1 MPEDILHFS
10 GRYLDLVER
19 DGWEFV
25 SRNNAHAVAVLCAVT
40 PGGEIVLVE
49 QFRRP
54 VNERVIE
61 LPAGLVGDTG
71 DPDEQILEAAGR
83 ELIEET
89 GFEAGSLEMIM
100 QCPTS
105 SGLTSEVISFIL
117 ASDLRRVGPGG
128 GDETED
134 IEVHTVPLDQADDW
148 LNRKHAAGMSLDPK
162 IFAALH
168 WLNRKEVLKTS

>member
-10 GRYLDLVER
+10 GRYLDLIER

-40 PGGEIVLVE
+40 RDNEIVLVE

-105 SGLTSEVISFIL
+105 SGLTSEVISFVL
-117 ASDLRRVGPGG
+117 ARDLQRIGSGG

-134 IEVHTVPLDQADDW
+134 IEVHVVPLDRVDEW
-148 LNRKHAAGMSLDPK
+148 LNGKHAGGLALDPK

-168 WLNRKEVLKTS
+168 WLNRKEVLQTS

>member
-10 GRYLDLVER
+10 GRYLDLIER

-40 PGGEIVLVE
+40 RDNEIVLVE

-105 SGLTSEVISFIL
+105 SGLTSEVISFVL
-117 ASDLRRVGPGG
+117 AKDLQQIGSGG

-134 IEVHTVPLDQADDW
+134 IEVHVVPLDRVDEW
-148 LNRKHAAGMSLDPK
+148 LNGKHAGGLALDPK

-168 WLNRKEVLKTS
+168 WLNRKEVLQTS

>member
-10 GRYLDLVER
+10 GRYLDLIER

-40 PGGEIVLVE
+40 PDREIVLVE
-49 QFRRP
+49 QYRRP
-54 VNERVIE
+54 VDERVIE

-71 DPDEQILEAAGR
+71 DPDEKILVAAGR

-105 SGLTSEVISFIL
+105 SGLTSEVISFVL
-117 ASDLRRVGPGG
+117 ARDLRRVGPGG
-128 GDETED
+128 GDESED
-134 IEVHTVPLDQADDW
+134 IEVHIVPLDKADDW
-148 LNRKHAAGMSLDPK
+148 LTTKHENGRALDPK

-168 WLNRKEVLKTS
+168 WLNPKEV

>member
-10 GRYLDLVER
+10 GRYLDLIER

-40 PGGEIVLVE
+40 PEDEIVLVE
-49 QFRRP
+49 QYRRP
-54 VNERVIE
+54 VDTRVIE

-71 DPDEQILEAAGR
+71 DPEEDVLEAANR
-83 ELIEET
+83 ELVEET
-89 GFEAGSLEMIM
+89 GFEASALEVIM
-100 QCPTS
+100 ECPTS
-105 SGLTSEVISFIL
+105 SGLTSEVITFIL
-117 ASDLRRVGPGG
+117 ATGLRRVGPGG

-134 IEVHTVPLDQADDW
+134 IETHVIPLARVDEW
-148 LNRKHAAGMSLDPK
+148 LAERHRSGMQLDPK

-168 WLNRKEVLKTS
+168 WIAQRSA